1 MSDEMPASVVESA
14 FDLFNAEPESAP
26 SPITQPTEQQIPD
39 QNDGELTDFMPI
51 PKSTPKPETAPKPNT
66 TLPVKDESIPDHVA
80 KKGEASIQT
89 WKQLRAELDSERQRR
104 EDIERDRVAKETEL
118 SELQE
123 KLKNVPQEGKY
134 QELEAKVKE
143 YEDRLGQMD
152 ITTSKVF
159 KEQYDDPINA
169 VFSKVV
175 RTFMKSG
182 QSQDQALASARSVF
196 KPGMDSPEALERA
209 LPDASSV
216 VIGAVSTIL
225 EDLGDL
231 SRRREEALTNWRQ
244 TKEAASM
251 EESRRTSSE
260 IGAQLTRVAQSGFE
274 SATKDGSWLYKEGED
289 EKWNAAVKARKD
301 AAMGYLRAG
310 KPEDLARLVAEG
322 IVSPVYRKSYEQ
334 LKVAYDDL
342 KAKYEGNVVRRPSL
356 TGRAP
361 ASGDPAPATEKISSV
376 SDFVNKEW
384 GA

>member
-14 FDLFNAEPESAP
+14 FDLFNAEPEAHAP
-26 SPITQPTEQQIPD
+26 VNQAPEQQIPD
-39 QNDGELTDFMPI
+39 QNEGELTDFMPV
-51 PKSTPKPETAPKPNT
+51 PKQAPRPAPKPET

-80 KKGEASIQT
+80 KRGEASIQT

-104 EDIERDRVAKETEL
+104 EDVERDRVAKETEL
-118 SELQE
+118 AELQE
-123 KLKNVPQEGKY
+123 RLKNVPPDEKI
-134 QELEAKVKE
+134 KE
-143 YEDRLGQMD
+143 YEETIKSYEDRLGQMD
-152 ITTSKVF
+152 ITSSKVF
-159 KEQYDDPINA
+159 KEHYDDPINA

-196 KPGMDSPEALERA
+196 KPGMDNPEALERA

-231 SRRREEALTNWRQ
+231 TRRREEALTNWRQ
-244 TKEAASM
+244 TREATSM
-251 EESRRTSSE
+251 EESRRASSE

-356 TGRAP
+356 SGRAP
-361 ASGDPAPATEKISSV
+361 ASGDPTPAVEKITSV
-376 SDFVNKEW
+376 SDFVAKEW
-384 GA
+384 